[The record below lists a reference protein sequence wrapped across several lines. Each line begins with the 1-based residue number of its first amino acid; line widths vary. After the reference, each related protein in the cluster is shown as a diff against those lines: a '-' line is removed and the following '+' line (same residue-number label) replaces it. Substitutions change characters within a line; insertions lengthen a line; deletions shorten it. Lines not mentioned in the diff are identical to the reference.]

1 MKFNNQNLHEL
12 AEKYYFSE
20 YLAILRNR
28 KARRDSSYTS
38 FMSGYTLPNKP
49 LERTLRSTLANLK
62 PNVHPSRKNEIEN
75 WLALGNY
82 ISDTDPNIDNYIAA
96 IDRLKLFTFPDSNES
111 STRLQ
116 EENNFQTLVSN
127 NPTETLST
135 PSWDDFIEF
144 IQLCNE

>member
-1 MKFNNQNLHEL
+1 MKFNNQNLHEV

-28 KARRDSSYTS
+28 KARKDSAYTS

-49 LERTLRSTLANLK
+49 LERNLRSTLENLK
-62 PNVHPSRKNEIEN
+62 PNVHPSRKNEIES

-96 IDRLKLFTFPDSNES
+96 IDRSRLFTFPDNDELSV
-111 STRLQ
+111 RVQ

-135 PSWDDFIEF
+135 PSMSDLREFVKLCIE
-144 IQLCNE
+144 